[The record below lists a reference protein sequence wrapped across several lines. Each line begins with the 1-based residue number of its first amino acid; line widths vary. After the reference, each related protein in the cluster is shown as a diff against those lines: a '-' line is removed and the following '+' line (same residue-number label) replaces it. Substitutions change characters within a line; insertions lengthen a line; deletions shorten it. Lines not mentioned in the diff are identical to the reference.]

1 MAAIDDGPVIL
12 PNGTKIVRENRATGQ
27 VYIVT
32 GDADVRDA
40 LPSIDT
46 VMQVLS
52 TEIVEGRNLKVGI
65 DELIVGAR
73 GVFKQRYMSQQGT
86 QPEDAKAFTSL
97 YTQAREWARQGCRAE
112 VIDIACR
119 RLNSVQFKAP
129 LNSERVGR
137 LIHEA
142 ISAGTAEMYGAFL
155 ENDLQSL
162 VGDSVSGAGD
172 SSHESMGVGERVCE
186 YIKKE
191 IAGDDLPSRT
201 PDMEPVLTSWN
212 SWKEE
217 EGFVDVVAVDQPLY
231 HPDGYAGTAD
241 AIIRVKG
248 GSVRMLLWN
257 DSGQLQD
264 KFGVR
269 VAACGRA
276 WEYVSGQTVRSG
288 VVVGVTG
295 DGRFEVSP
303 RVSMPRGVNL
313 FKSIL
318 EFHAAHE
325 RMHLTWQSATDH
337 TI

>member
-162 VGDSVSGAGD
+162 VVIPCPAPATAA
-172 SSHESMGVGERVCE
+172 MKAWALVR
-186 YIKKE
+186 
-191 IAGDDLPSRT
+191 
-201 PDMEPVLTSWN
+201 
-212 SWKEE
+212 
-217 EGFVDVVAVDQPLY
+217 GFV
-231 HPDGYAGTAD
+231 
-241 AIIRVKG
+241 
-248 GSVRMLLWN
+248 
-257 DSGQLQD
+257 
-264 KFGVR
+264 
-269 VAACGRA
+269 
-276 WEYVSGQTVRSG
+276 
-288 VVVGVTG
+288 
-295 DGRFEVSP
+295 
-303 RVSMPRGVNL
+303 
-313 FKSIL
+313 SISRKRL
-318 EFHAAHE
+318 PVMTCLRE
-325 RMHLTWQSATDH
+325 LPTWSLC
-337 TI
+337 